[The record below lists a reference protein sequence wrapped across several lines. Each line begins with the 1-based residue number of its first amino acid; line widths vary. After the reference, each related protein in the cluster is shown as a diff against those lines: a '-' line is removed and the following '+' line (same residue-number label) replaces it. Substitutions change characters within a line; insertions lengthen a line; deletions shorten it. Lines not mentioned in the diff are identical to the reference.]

1 MTDLK
6 CVRKPVRPASLPIV
20 PTATG
25 QRSYN
30 APKHA
35 VTVPVRRLSPPAI
48 ATKLSICLPRESSVL
63 SCGYT
68 RRLQGDRR
76 TFRGRRGFVH
86 RWWPA
91 ICKPRFIDRVRAVA
105 HEHRGVRN
113 LERAPPGTRTG
124 NPSRSR
130 SHSRGAFTHCH
141 QPDCA
146 ELAPWRLRR
155 CQRP

>member
-6 CVRKPVRPASLPIV
+6 CVRRTVRPASLPIV

-105 HEHRGVRN
+105 HEHRGSSGQCVAGPGPAPRR
-113 LERAPPGTRTG
+113 RAECIDFVENSDLGPTRLV
-124 NPSRSR
+124 PACLLLALSR
-130 SHSRGAFTHCH
+130 H
-141 QPDCA
+141 Q
-146 ELAPWRLRR
+146 
-155 CQRP
+155 